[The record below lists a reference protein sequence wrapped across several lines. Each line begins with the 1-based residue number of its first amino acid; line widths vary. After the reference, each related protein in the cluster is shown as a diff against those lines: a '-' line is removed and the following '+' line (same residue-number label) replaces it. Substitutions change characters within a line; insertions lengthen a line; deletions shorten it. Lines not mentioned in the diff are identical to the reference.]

1 MRPFALEVFLENRTV
16 ADIESISK
24 SAGKSSRT
32 IYRWIRKYKESGS
45 PEALLTPKSFGGQ
58 GKSRLDRNV
67 EAVLQELIQ
76 SLYLSQQKLGI
87 SAFYREFRAKLFRD
101 GIKDVPSYFTVY
113 RRIKAQDDKLI
124 TKTRLGLEA
133 LKQKH
138 DIHGGNYID
147 NKFPLQTIMIDH
159 TLLDIILLDDVTYTE
174 IGRPWLTIA
183 LDTYS
188 RCVWG
193 YHLGFQSP
201 NADIVGLTIRM
212 GSLKK
217 DVIVNTFRLNE
228 WPVYG
233 IPFQIHTDNG
243 KDFKINTP

>member
-1 MRPFALEVFLENRTV
+1 M
-16 ADIESISK
+16 
-24 SAGKSSRT
+24 
-32 IYRWIRKYKESGS
+32 
-45 PEALLTPKSFGGQ
+45 
-58 GKSRLDRNV
+58 
-67 EAVLQELIQ
+67 
-76 SLYLSQQKLGI
+76 
-87 SAFYREFRAKLFRD
+87 
-101 GIKDVPSYFTVY
+101 PSYFTVY

-243 KDFKINTP
+243 KDFRSKLLERGCLSNEINLFRRPVKQPHYGGYIERFFGTLNTKLVHTLPGTTFSNITQRGKYDSQNNAFLTIKQLEKILLQFIVNQYHNEYTAHWKCHL